1 LTRLPRRF
9 GVTTFTPP
17 ANVIVNN
24 RAGDPAAATQSETS
38 VAAFGDVLVA
48 AWNDGGLSLD
58 SQGWA
63 TSADGGVTWVDRG
76 DVPHPPITN
85 FIWTSDPSLAVNEK
99 TRAFYYSGLCEF
111 TDSNP
116 GVRAGI
122 AVVKG
127 RWNGTTVVWGTPV
140 VVRETPASGG
150 DFADKNWCVA
160 DSVSGRVYLSYTFFS
175 GGVNA
180 IL

>member
-1 LTRLPRRF
+1 
-9 GVTTFTPP
+9 
-17 ANVIVNN
+17 
-24 RAGDPAAATQSETS
+24 
-38 VAAFGDVLVA
+38 
-48 AWNDGGLSLD
+48 
-58 SQGWA
+58 
-63 TSADGGVTWVDRG
+63 
-76 DVPHPPITN
+76 
-85 FIWTSDPSLAVNEK
+85 SLAVNEK
-99 TRAFYYSGLCEF
+99 TGAFYYSGLCEF

-180 IL
+180 ILFQWADSNAVTWSTPGRISLDTPAENGFVQGSRPVVDGDGTLYVVYELTGQSFEDFYRIRR